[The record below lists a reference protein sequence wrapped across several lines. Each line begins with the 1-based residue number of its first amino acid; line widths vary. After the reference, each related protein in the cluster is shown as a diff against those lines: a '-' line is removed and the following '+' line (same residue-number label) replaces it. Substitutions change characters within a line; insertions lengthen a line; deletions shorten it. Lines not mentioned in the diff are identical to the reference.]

1 MGRLLGLMTAWAG
14 AVFWAVGLT
23 RLQSSTEPVGEEMAS
38 NNTYWARDLRWM
50 AIVAVAVAFVVA
62 ARSSAAGLGRV
73 RSWCLVAG
81 FTVVVA
87 ADLVCDRL
95 DVTATIPIAAG
106 AVAVATAGW
115 LALTR
120 SGPVRS
126 ARAADPDGA
135 RGPAAGPARGLV
147 LAAAVAAATMPLAA
161 AIESP
166 TDTEASLDPAAIGV
180 GALLAAAWLSAMLA
194 AAPSRRR
201 RVLAIALAVTA
212 VAAVVLLRQI
222 APGARFGAM
231 SVFGAA
237 ALTVT
242 TLMDWDWDRRE
253 AWWRYPVVLF
263 SALLGYPFAVVL
275 TVLLGT
281 VLPVPAIITGLA
293 GSPPVNGADTDTL
306 FALTGVLTGL
316 AAGWIIRR
324 SGGGRSLDGVAE
336 VRAVELR

>member
-1 MGRLLGLMTAWAG
+1 MGRLFGLMILWAG

-23 RLQSSTEPVGEEMAS
+23 RLQSSAEPVGEEVAS

-95 DVTATIPIAAG
+95 DVTATIPFAVG
-106 AVAVATAGW
+106 AVVVVTAGW

-135 RGPAAGPARGLV
+135 RGPAAGPARAVV

-180 GALLAAAWLSAMLA
+180 GGLLAVAWLSAMLA

-222 APGARFGAM
+222 APGTRFGAM

-242 TLMDWDWDRRE
+242 APVDWYRRE

-275 TVLLGT
+275 TVLLGMM
-281 VLPVPAIITGLA
+281 LPVPAIITGLA

-306 FALTGVLTGL
+306 YALTGVLTGL
-316 AAGWIIRR
+316 AAGWIMRR
-324 SGGGRSLDGVAE
+324 SGGGQSLDGVPE
-336 VRAVELR
+336 VRAVEFR

>member
-1 MGRLLGLMTAWAG
+1 MLGLMIAWAG

-23 RLQSSTEPVGEEMAS
+23 RLQPLTEPVGEEVAS

-73 RSWCLVAG
+73 RAWCLAAG
-81 FTVVVA
+81 FAVAVA

-95 DVTATIPIAAG
+95 DVTATIPFTVG
-106 AVAVATAGW
+106 AVVVVTAGW

-120 SGPVRS
+120 SGPARS

-135 RGPAAGPARGLV
+135 RNPAAGPTRAVV
-147 LAAAVAAATMPLAA
+147 LAAAVAAAAMPLAA

-180 GALLAAAWLSAMLA
+180 GVLLAVAWLYAMLA
-194 AAPSRRR
+194 ATPSRPRT
-201 RVLAIALAVTA
+201 VLAIAMAVVA
-212 VAAVVLLRQI
+212 VVTVVLLRQI
-222 APGARFGAM
+222 APGTRFGPM
-231 SVFGAA
+231 SAAGAVM
-237 ALTVT
+237 LTLTAPV
-242 TLMDWDWDRRE
+242 DWDRRE

-263 SALLGYPFAVVL
+263 SALVGYPFTVML
-275 TVLLGT
+275 TVLLGMM
-281 VLPVPAIITGLA
+281 LPVPAIMTELA

-306 FALTGVLTGL
+306 YALTGVLTGL
-316 AAGWIIRR
+316 VAAWIMRR
-324 SGGGRSLDGVAE
+324 SRPGQSLDSIPEARAAE
-336 VRAVELR
+336 PR